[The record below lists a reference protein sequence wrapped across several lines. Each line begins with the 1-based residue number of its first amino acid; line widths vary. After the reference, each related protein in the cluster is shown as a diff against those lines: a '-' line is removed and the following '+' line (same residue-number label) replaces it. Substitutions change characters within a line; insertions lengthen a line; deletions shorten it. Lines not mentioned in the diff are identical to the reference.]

1 MTYKLPAPDLVEAF
15 DTPPTPAAVLSPDG
29 ATMLLV
35 DYQPYPPISL
45 IARPFLRLGGIRVD
59 PVIGS
64 KQRTAPI
71 TGITIVP
78 VGGGSSLRVVLP
90 GGSTISPPVWASD
103 SSRFAFTRDLED
115 GIEVWVA
122 DRRSGEA
129 APIPGLRVSD
139 VLSGAY
145 AWSQFSAPEVRD
157 IPAPPI
163 AWTGD
168 SRHLLTRQVP
178 AGRGPAPERPEV
190 PSGPVIE
197 ETAGKRSQVATFQDL
212 LTDEPDETLFE
223 HFATT
228 QLALVDVE
236 TGEVTTLGEAGM
248 IMSAR
253 FSPDGRYLLVN
264 RLKRPFSY
272 RVPYTLFARTT
283 EVLDAAGAVVT
294 TVADLPVSDEVP
306 RQGVPTGPRAVTW
319 QEKQAA
325 TLLWAEALDE
335 GDPIKR
341 VPFRDQIM
349 TLAAPFREQPR
360 ELLKVTH
367 RFVGWDWTDI
377 ADQVWL
383 TEFDRDRRWR
393 TTSFVDLRDPGS
405 NRRTLF
411 DLSVHDSYADPG
423 EPVYQTRPGGE
434 HTLLQDGD
442 WVYLAGRGAWDQGE
456 RPFLD
461 RLNQLTGETQRRFQ
475 SGETVFEAFVGFA
488 NGSRGQI
495 ITRRESRSEPP
506 NFFTRD
512 LDSGRSR
519 PLTEFADRHPEASG
533 LRKQLLRYARE
544 DGVPLSGTLYLPPSW
559 ERGSDERLPLLIWA
573 YPLDYSDPATAGQV
587 RNSDQTFTRL
597 SGATPLWF
605 ALQGYAV
612 LMDAA
617 MPVVGDPETMN
628 DTYVEQVV
636 ASAKAAIDTLDAM
649 GVIDRDRVVVSGH
662 SYGAFMTANL
672 LAHSD
677 LFAAGIAR
685 SGAYNRSLTPFGFQT
700 ERRSYWEAPEVYR
713 RVSPFTYADQIK
725 RPLLLIH
732 GAADNNSGT
741 FTIQSQRLYQ
751 AIQANGGTA
760 RLVLL
765 PHESH
770 GYRAR
775 ESILHVIAE
784 MLDWSERWVKRRS
797 PAAVA
802 AD

>member
-1 MTYKLPAPDLVEAF
+1 MTYKLPAPELVEIF
-15 DTPPTPAAVLSPDG
+15 DESPTPAAVMSPDG
-29 ATMLLV
+29 KVMLLV
-35 DYQPYPPISL
+35 EYQPYPSIGL
-45 IARPFLRLGGIRVD
+45 IARPFLKLGGIRVD
-59 PVIGS
+59 SVIGGR
-64 KQRTAPI
+64 QRTAPI
-71 TGITIVP
+71 TGISIVQ
-78 VGGGSSLRVVLP
+78 VSGGSSLRVALP
-90 GGSTISPPVWASD
+90 EGSSISPPVWASD

-115 GIEVWVA
+115 GVEVWVA
-122 DRRSGEA
+122 DARSGEA
-129 APIPGLRVSD
+129 APIAGLLVSD
-139 VLSGAY
+139 TLSGAY
-145 AWSQFSAPEVRD
+145 GWNGFSTPEVRD

-168 SRHLLTRQVP
+168 SRQLLVRQVP
-178 AGRGPAPERPEV
+178 PGRAPAPERPGV
-190 PSGPVIE
+190 PAGPVME
-197 ETAGKRSQVATFQDL
+197 ETAGKHSQVATFQDL
-212 LTDEPDETLFE
+212 LTDEPDEDLFE

-228 QLALVDVE
+228 QLALVDID
-236 TGEVTTLGEAGM
+236 TGAVRPIGAPGLIA
-248 IMSAR
+248 SAR
-253 FSPDGRYLLVN
+253 LSPDGRYVLVT

-272 RVPYTLFARTT
+272 RVPSNYFSRTT
-283 EVLDAAGAVVT
+283 EVWDASGAVVL

-319 QEKQAA
+319 QEKRPA
-325 TLLWAEALDE
+325 TLLWTEALDN
-335 GDPIKR
+335 GDPTKQ

-349 TLAAPFREQPR
+349 SIAAPFSGEPR
-360 ELLKVTH
+360 EVLKVTH
-367 RFVGWDWTDI
+367 RFAGWDWTDVV
-377 ADQVWL
+377 DQVWL

-393 TTSFVDLRDPGS
+393 TTYFLDLGRPES
-405 NRRTLF
+405 SKRVLF
-411 DLSVHDSYADPG
+411 DLSVHDNYADPG
-423 EPVYQTRPGGE
+423 EPVYRTKPGGE
-434 HTLLQDGD
+434 HTMVQDGD
-442 WVYLAGRGAWDQGE
+442 SIYLAGRGASEQGE

-461 RLNQLTGETQRRFQ
+461 RLNQESGVAQRLFH
-475 SGETVFEAFVGFA
+475 SGDASFEGFIAFADGVHGK
-488 NGSRGQI
+488 I
-495 ITRRESRSEPP
+495 VTRRETPSEPP
-506 NFFTRD
+506 NFFVFD
-512 LDSGRSR
+512 LGSGELRA
-519 PLTEFADRHPEASG
+519 LTHFLDQHPEVSG
-533 LRKQLLRYARE
+533 LQKELLRYTRA
-544 DGVPLSGTLYLPPSW
+544 DGVPLSGTLYLPPGW
-559 ERGSDERLPLLIWA
+559 QPGTGGRLPLMIWA
-573 YPLDYSDPATAGQV
+573 YPLEYSDPTTAGQV

-597 SGATPLWF
+597 SGATPIWF

-636 ASAKAAIDTLDAM
+636 ASAKAAIDTLDEM
-649 GVIDRDRVVVSGH
+649 GIVDRDRVIVAGH

-751 AIQANGGTA
+751 ALQGTGGTA
-760 RLVLL
+760 RLVIL

-784 MLDWSERWVKRRS
+784 MLGWSDRWVKNRAD
-797 PAAVA
+797 AAVA